1 MAGTNAPRAVLVTG
15 AARGIGAAAC
25 RRLADEG
32 ARVVALDRCSDD
44 AALDYPLG
52 TRRQL
57 DEVVAECEAAA
68 GGGAVAVEAD
78 VSDRRGLE
86 RALDGHGPFDAVVCA
101 AGVLWGGD
109 ALWATPPAVWDA
121 LVGTNVTGVLNT
133 AAVTIPAMLE
143 SGSGDGRF
151 VAVASAAGSRGLPS
165 MGAYSAT
172 KHAVVGLVRSMAAD
186 LGDSGITANAVAPGS
201 TDTDKL
207 GASAAVYG
215 LASPE
220 EFATHHT
227 LGRLLRPEEVAEAI
241 AWLCSPASSGVTG
254 TVVPVDAGMTAT

>member
-1 MAGTNAPRAVLVTG
+1 MTGTHASRTVLVTG
-15 AARGIGAAAC
+15 AARGIGAAVC
-25 RRLADEG
+25 RRLAGEG
-32 ARVVALDRCSDD
+32 ARVVALDRCSDH

-52 TRRQL
+52 TRKQL
-57 DEVVAECEAAA
+57 DEVVAECEAVA
-68 GGGAVAVEAD
+68 GTAVAVEAD

-86 RALDGHGPFDAVVCA
+86 TALAGHGPFDAVVCA

-133 AAVTIPAMLE
+133 AAVTIPAML
-143 SGSGDGRF
+143 GSGIDDGRF

-186 LGDSGITANAVAPGS
+186 LADSGITSNAVAPGS

-207 GASAAVYG
+207 GASAAIYG
-215 LASPE
+215 LASAD
-220 EFATHHT
+220 EFAIHHT

-241 AWLCSPASSGVTG
+241 VWLCSPASSGVTG

>member
-1 MAGTNAPRAVLVTG
+1 MSDMPVLVTG
-15 AARGIGAAAC
+15 AARGIGAAVC
-25 RRLADEG
+25 LRLAADG
-32 ARVVALDRCSDD
+32 ARIIALDRCSDN

-57 DEVVAECEAAA
+57 DEVVAGCEAA
-68 GGGAVAVEAD
+68 GASFALAVEAD
-78 VSDRRGLE
+78 VADPRGLE
-86 RALDGHGPFDAVVCA
+86 TALAGLGPFGAVVCA
-101 AGVLWGGD
+101 AGVIWGGESV
-109 ALWATPPAVWDA
+109 WATPPAVWEA

-133 AAVTIPAMLE
+133 AAVTIPQML
-143 SGSGDGRF
+143 GADLPHGRF

-186 LGDSGITANAVAPGS
+186 LADSGITANAVAPGS
-201 TDTDKL
+201 TDTAKL
-207 GASAAVYG
+207 DASAAVYG
-215 LASPE
+215 LGSAA

-241 AWLCSPASSGVTG
+241 VWLCSPASSGVTG